1 LFRSFL
7 KKTLA
12 ILLLLFVC
20 IEGYANH
27 TKGGTMNYEYLGQGS
42 NINRVRY
49 RITLYLYTSCLLT
62 NNQFDPTVSFT
73 FFNAATSEFVSN
85 DAVTYIDST
94 NAQNCTLQTCY
105 PCISPIPLICY
116 KIVTYTMVKELEK
129 TTSGYIVS
137 YQRCCRIS
145 GINNIQAPSNN
156 IGDTWT
162 VTIPGTA
169 IANAEKNS
177 SASFAFNDTAI
188 ICEGGNFN
196 FDFSAFDRNN
206 DSLVYEF
213 CNAYAGGGS
222 GNASPNPASAPPY
235 ASVPYSGSFSG
246 AFPMGSNVTINR
258 VTGKVSGIA
267 PASGVYVLTVCV
279 SEYRRGTNIKI
290 AEVRKSLH
298 IQVANC
304 QLTQAKLNPEYISCD
319 GFTLNFS
326 NNASSNNIQTWFW
339 DFGVAGSTTDT
350 SNQQAPTFTYPDT
363 GIYVIKFVVNR
374 GLACSDSTTAIVKVY
389 PGFFPDFTVAGQCK
403 NTPIQFR
410 DNTTTL
416 YGAVNFWAWNFG
428 DPATLADTSRQQ
440 FTAYTYSNS
449 GSYQVSFIVSS
460 NKGCIDTVF
469 KQITVVDRA
478 QFEVSNDTLIC
489 DIDTLQLS
497 AVGAGSFLWSPN
509 YNISSLTSPNP
520 LISPDVPTTYYVTF
534 TDAFGCAGND
544 SVRVN
549 VKSFVTLD
557 AGNDTTICLTDS
569 ILLKPFS
576 DGLYYSWSPPAS
588 VSNPLIK
595 NPVAKPLASTTY
607 YVTSSIGKCNTTDSI
622 RVRVVPYPLVTASN
636 DTLICF
642 GGSAQ
647 LQASGGSSYAWL
659 PAAYLTNNFISNPV
673 AAGLPATVR
682 YVVYVRDTL
691 GCPKPSVDT
700 VWVRVYPKII
710 ADAGPAD
717 TSIVESE
724 PLLLKATG
732 GDNYLWSPPLYL
744 SNAGIAGPVA
754 LPPGNIKYTVTVS
767 NDAGC
772 FDTDTILVKVF
783 FVQPGFYIP
792 NSFTPNGDRINDL
805 FRPIL
810 LGMKSLNRFAVYNRW
825 GQMLFSTTTIGQGWD
840 GNFAGKPQ
848 DSATFTWYVE
858 GVDYKNRLIKQRG
871 TVILLR

>member
-1 LFRSFL
+1 MD
-7 KKTLA
+7 
-12 ILLLLFVC
+12 
-20 IEGYANH
+20 GYANH
-27 TKGGTMNYEYLGQGS
+27 TKGGYIYYQYLGQGS
-42 NINRVRY
+42 TPNKLRY
-49 RITLYLYTSCLLT
+49 AIILKLYTNCVLT
-62 NNQFDPTVSFT
+62 NNQFNPTINISIYSAGS
-73 FFNAATSEFVSN
+73 NQLVSN
-85 DAVTYIDST
+85 DAVTFLDST
-94 NAQNCTLQTCY
+94 DIQNCVLQSCH
-105 PCISPIPLICY
+105 PCISPIPSICY
-116 KIVTYTMVKELEK
+116 KITTYQLIKELDRSS
-129 TTSGYIVS
+129 SGYVIA
-137 YQRCCRIS
+137 YQRCCRIT
-145 GINNIQAPSNN
+145 GINSIQPPSNN
-156 IGDTWT
+156 IGETWT

-169 IANAEKNS
+169 VAPGAERNS
-177 SASFAFNDTAI
+177 SANFSQNDTAI

-196 FDFSAFDRNN
+196 FDFSAFDINN

-213 CNAYAGGGS
+213 CDAYAGGGS
-222 GNASPNPASAPPY
+222 GNASPNPATPPPYGPVPY
-235 ASVPYSGSFSG
+235 ASGFSG
-246 AFPMGSNVTINR
+246 GFPMGSRVSVNR
-258 VTGKVSGIA
+258 VTGQVTGIA
-267 PASGVYVLTVCV
+267 PPSGIYVLTVCV

-304 QLTQAKLNPEYISCD
+304 QLTQASLNPEYISCD

-326 NNASSNNIQTWFW
+326 NNASSTNIQTWFW
-339 DFGVAGSTTDT
+339 DFGVTGSTADT
-350 SNQQAPTFTYPDT
+350 SSQQAPSFTYPDT
-363 GIYVIKFVVNR
+363 GIYILKFVVNR

-416 YGAVNFWAWNFG
+416 YGAVNNWSWNFG
-428 DPATLADTSRQQ
+428 DPGTLADTSNQQ
-440 FTAYTYSNS
+440 FTSYNYSNS
-449 GSYQVSFIVSS
+449 GNYQVSFVVGSS
-460 NKGCIDTVF
+460 KGCIDTVY
-469 KQITVVDRA
+469 KQVTVVDRA
-478 QFEVSNDTLIC
+478 QFQVSNDTLIC

-509 YNISSLTSPNP
+509 YNISSLTSPSP

-534 TDAFGCAGND
+534 TDAFGCVGDD

-557 AGNDTTICLTDS
+557 AGNDTTICRTDS
-569 ILLKPFS
+569 IVLKPFS
-576 DGLYYSWSPPAS
+576 DGLYYAWSPPGSLSSTA
-588 VSNPLIK
+588 IK
-595 NPVAKPLASTTY
+595 NPVAKPLSNTTY

-622 RVRVVPYPLVTASN
+622 KVNVVPYPAITASN

-659 PAAYLTNNFISNPV
+659 PAAYLTNNFIANPV
-673 AAGLPATVR
+673 AVGLPATVR

-691 GCPKPSVDT
+691 GCPKPSTDT

-710 ADAGPAD
+710 ANAGPAD
-717 TSIVESE
+717 TSIVEGE
-724 PLLLKATG
+724 PLLLNATG

-754 LPPGNIKYTVTVS
+754 LPPGNIRYTVTVS

-772 FDTDTILVKVF
+772 FDNDTIQVKVF

-792 NSFTPNGDRINDL
+792 NSFTPNGDGRNDL

-825 GQMLFSTTTIGQGWD
+825 GQMLFSTTTIGHGWD
-840 GNFAGKPQ
+840 GSFAGKPQ

-858 GVDYKNRLIKQRG
+858 GVDYKNRLVKQRG